1 METYNNRFG
10 KRIIS
15 NLIEPPCSK
24 KQKTTSLLKLCENE
38 EWDFIIEFAQDMI
51 QVWDVE
57 VQVFKNPLHV
67 CSSKGALNVMQH
79 LLKLKMFKPEDLGQ
93 KNRFNNSCVALAAE
107 NGHLETVKWLNENGL
122 SINSD
127 KNHTGNSCLLIA
139 DKNGHLETVKWLIE
153 NGCSIHERNNRSH
166 QHWYLL

>member
-1 METYNNRFG
+1 MKIENFKLILENLFLIYSSILWCNCYSMETYNNRFG

-67 CSSKGALNVMQH
+67 CSSKGALKVMQH

-93 KNRFNNSCVALAAE
+93 KNRF
-107 NGHLETVKWLNENGL
+107 
-122 SINSD
+122 
-127 KNHTGNSCLLIA
+127 
-139 DKNGHLETVKWLIE
+139 
-153 NGCSIHERNNRSH
+153 
-166 QHWYLL
+166 